1 MNIKRISRILIV
13 DDHTIVRTGIEFLLK
28 KVIPSVEVFHS
39 KTFNEVLLALRK
51 DDFDLI
57 ILDIDIPGGNNVGM
71 IETIRYKRSGIPI
84 LIFTGYNERIY
95 GIPYLQAGASGFL
108 SKDAAEEEL
117 SAAIFCI
124 ERGRRYV
131 SPDLQQLMVESVVNN
146 EGTVNGTISRL
157 SPREVE
163 VANLLTKGYGT
174 AEISQMLHLQ
184 ISTVSTFKSRIFAKM
199 GVKNLVELIEKMKL
213 VV

>member
-13 DDHTIVRTGIEFLLK
+13 DDHAIVRTGIEFLLR

-39 KTFNEVLLALRK
+39 RTFDEVLLALRK
-51 DDFDLI
+51 EDFDLI
-57 ILDIDIPGGNNVGM
+57 ILDIDIPGGNSVGM
-71 IETIRYKRSGIPI
+71 IETIRFKRNGIPI
-84 LIFTGYNERIY
+84 LVFTGYNERVY

-117 SAAIFCI
+117 SNAISCI
-124 ERGRRYV
+124 EKGKRYV
-131 SPDLQQLMVESVVNN
+131 SPDLQQLMVEAVVNN
-146 EGTVNGTISRL
+146 EGAVSGTIGRL
-157 SPREVE
+157 SQREVE
-163 VANLLTKGYGT
+163 VANLLTKGYST

-184 ISTVSTFKSRIFAKM
+184 ISTVSTFKSRIFTKM